1 MRGRLLH
8 EPALLPGKAIVRP
21 PLPVG
26 RDNFRAGLLIC
37 RSEEAIGTFIAH
49 CDIAARDLLLP
60 YGDLVIV
67 LSTVLRIKRTL
78 DGAEIDKIISDVDWR
93 SSVGGARIGASA
105 SWPRA
110 ACARNVIIVM
120 VWTRSDAVVGNIG
133 RLAGGTRPDDRAPT
147 CISSGLFC
155 WTIAQM
161 SALGCEAEI
170 ICSIRALPVLTAPVW
185 KRENWRR
192 RTYFSNHAAL
202 ELNILFTV
210 SETANKGM
218 PFSAI

>member
-1 MRGRLLH
+1 MH

-78 DGAEIDKIISDVDWR
+78 DGAEIDKIISDVEA
-93 SSVGGARIGASA
+93 GKA
-105 SWPRA
+105 
-110 ACARNVIIVM
+110 
-120 VWTRSDAVVGNIG
+120 
-133 RLAGGTRPDDRAPT
+133 LAME
-147 CISSGLFC
+147 
-155 WTIAQM
+155 Q
-161 SALGCEAEI
+161 
-170 ICSIRALPVLTAPVW
+170 
-185 KRENWRR
+185 RR
-192 RTYFSNHAAL
+192 RADRRQRELAASCL
-202 ELNILFTV
+202 RAECDHCHGLDQIRCG
-210 SETANKGM
+210 SRQHRKARRRYAAG
-218 PFSAI
+218 